1 MKCDEKAGC
10 SELTV
15 NLETE
20 SEDCTSGGA
29 CAMAGSSQGGAMG
42 WSQGGGDVNILQ
54 GQIQVIILFHY
65 IPLRSMIK

>member
-10 SELTV
+10 TELTV
-15 NLETE
+15 NLDSE

-29 CAMAGSSQGGAMG
+29 CTSQGGAMG

-54 GQIQVIILFHY
+54 GQIQVIFF
-65 IPLRSMIK
+65 IP

>member
-10 SELTV
+10 TELTV
-15 NLETE
+15 NLESE

-29 CAMAGSSQGGAMG
+29 CAIVGSSQAGAMG

-54 GQIQVIILFHY
+54 GQIQVIFF
-65 IPLRSMIK
+65 IP